1 MDNKNVGYIVLGI
14 AILLIGLILL
24 FNSALKEIVRGSC
37 TLAHGDAVLCPMY
50 KTINQQTYLGLGIV
64 GLLVIFGLVLIFS
77 KPNEKLVIQ
86 EKTIRVKVPEKKKK
100 LDLNGLENNEKRIVE
115 IIQENGNAMFQA
127 DLMEKM
133 EMGKV
138 GMTRLLDKLEAKQF
152 IERKRRG
159 MNNIVVLKN

>member
-1 MDNKNVGYIVLGI
+1 
-14 AILLIGLILL
+14 
-24 FNSALKEIVRGSC
+24 
-37 TLAHGDAVLCPMY
+37 MY
-50 KTINQQTYLGLGIV
+50 KTINQQTYLALGIV
-64 GLLVIFGLVLIFS
+64 GLLVIFGLVLIFF

-115 IIQENGNAMFQA
+115 VIQENGNAMFQA